1 MEQVSVERWLEQQNT
16 NSDIEQYAEDTWYV
30 HLPSFPSASSSSS
43 SFFSVSF
50 HHPSW
55 VLAFGLALGLALAK
69 PRRRPL
75 GLIQG

>member
-30 HLPSFPSASSSSS
+30 HLPSFPSASSSS
-43 SFFSVSF
+43 FFSVSF

>member
-30 HLPSFPSASSSSS
+30 QIPSFPPSSSSLFLFLAS
-43 SFFSVSF
+43 SFYSK
-50 HHPSW
+50 SW

-69 PRRRPL
+69 PRYRHL
-75 GLIQG
+75 GLI